1 MLTCWLVKAERIRI
15 RAAGRFRAIVSSGID
30 WFDLDGRCDFEGA
43 SARLPD
49 ILAAMRQGVAWV
61 LLDDGT
67 HGMLP
72 EEWLKKYGGLADLG
86 HQQEGKLKFAAS
98 QALLYVSDS
107 GCGIPLAHLNKVFD
121 RFHRIDNRD
130 TRKVGGTG
138 IGLYL
143 VKHLVE
149 AHGGKIWVE
158 SEVGKGSKFI
168 LTLPVAKEK

>member
-1 MLTCWLVKAERIRI
+1 MAAQKSYTSKHEFEVDIDPEIPTIVADMDKVDQILTNLTNNAVKYSPNGGTIT
-15 RAAGRFRAIVSSGID
+15 VSGKKV
-30 WFDLDGRCDFEGA
+30 DGVVRMTVADEG
-43 SARLPD
+43 
-49 ILAAMRQGVAWV
+49 M
-61 LLDDGT
+61 
-67 HGMLP
+67 
-72 EEWLKKYGGLADLG
+72 
-86 HQQEGKLKFAAS
+86 
-98 QALLYVSDS
+98 
-107 GCGIPLAHLNKVFD
+107 GIPKEHLAKVFD

-168 LTLPVAKEK
+168 FELPKCPPQFEAEMAASGVISGDSSHMPARNATREQIPPEAAAS